1 MSGGNKWTPGPWV
14 ADGFFVSSNSG
25 GAVGH
30 DIVSACGTI
39 ERPDSETEANAQ
51 LIAAAPELFKELER
65 LVDAFESEIRS
76 SYEGTSSLE
85 VRLSETGAARAALA
99 KARGESQ

>member
-30 DIVSACGTI
+30 DIVSACGTVG
-39 ERPDSETEANAQ
+39 RPDSETEANAQ
-51 LIAAAPELFKELER
+51 LIASAPDLYEALDDL
-65 LVDAFESEIRS
+65 RS
-76 SYEGTSSLE
+76 SCMALGLDRHLHQELYNS
-85 VRLSETGAARAALA
+85 RAALA

>member
-1 MSGGNKWTPGPWV
+1 MSGETKWTKGPWV

-30 DIVSACGTI
+30 DIVSACGTVG
-39 ERPDSETEANAQ
+39 RPDSETEANAQ
-51 LIAAAPELFKELER
+51 LIAAAP
-65 LVDAFESEIRS
+65 DMYA
-76 SYEGTSSLE
+76 SLE
-85 VRLSETGAARAALA
+85 EARGTIQALIDEGYTGHVDQRGRIDAALA